1 MNQTMQ
7 ELMVF
12 GDSGVPTVVRDMQW
26 LYTRRQHKLNCYRW
40 RKACRL
46 VCEIYYIAMIMHQ
59 RSACFFSCHLV
70 LLVDVLIFVC
80 KTP

>member
-12 GDSGVPTVVRDMQW
+12 GDSGVPTGVRDMQW

-46 VCEIYYIAMIMHQ
+46 VCDICYIAMIMYQ
-59 RSACFFSCHLV
+59 RSAGFLSRHFV
-70 LLVDVLIFVC
+70 LLVDVFIFVC
-80 KTP
+80 KTL